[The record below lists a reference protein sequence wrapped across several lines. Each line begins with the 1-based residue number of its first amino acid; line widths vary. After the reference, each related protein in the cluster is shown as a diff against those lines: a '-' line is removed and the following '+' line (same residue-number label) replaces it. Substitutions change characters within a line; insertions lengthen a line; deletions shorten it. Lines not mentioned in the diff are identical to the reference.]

1 MCGLVGILQAD
12 GHKDKD
18 LIRFMNEGI
27 YVDTLRGGDS
37 TGLFQIPKRVASGYH
52 LYKEAVPGPKFLGH
66 KRAQEIINRSHEA
79 FITVAHNRAAT
90 HGNVTQANAHPFAFS
105 KLADPNTFLVGA
117 HNGTLG
123 SWSKK
128 VGDREFE
135 VDSEWAFNQMACHG
149 IEAALESFTGAWAF
163 AVYDSSTP
171 SKLYLASN
179 GQRPLHFCF
188 VGARRTMLFA
198 SDARMLALLTDRC
211 NLKPKDGTIFSVKPH
226 TLLAF
231 DAADPTRYL
240 STDIKIKSAFPAH
253 PGRRAAW
260 DREWEGQDVDDVLP
274 RRVRPE
280 GWTDTFKETVKETL
294 KDLAKT
300 RWAIEETER
309 ELAKVF
315 GGKATKRADHV
326 ESNEYVDKKE
336 RRFLVR
342 HMKVDDGE
350 DGLFFAHKWDPRA
363 KVIHG
368 EVTMKLPVSTAEPR
382 ELMTCKFDA
391 QIRQASYKMWQEM
404 TEPRKG
410 DDGNKSYK
418 VLVQAR
424 GAFSPATSGKDANS
438 RKYVIVVSHPIPK
451 EDVIAAI
458 LEDDDQKPNQRG
470 ALH

>member
-1 MCGLVGILQAD
+1 MCGLVGVFQAD
-12 GHKDKD
+12 GYKDKD
-18 LIRFMNEGI
+18 LVRFMNEGI

-37 TGLFQIPKRVASGYH
+37 TGVFQIPKRIASGYH

-66 KRAQEIINRSHEA
+66 KRAQEILNRSHEA

-105 KLADPNTFLVGA
+105 KLNDANNFIVGA

-123 SWSKK
+123 AWSRK

-163 AVYDSSTP
+163 AVYDSATP

-188 VGARRTMLFA
+188 VGVRKTMLFA

-211 NLKPKDGTIFSVKPH
+211 NLKPKDGTIFSVKAH

-231 DAADPTRYL
+231 DASDPTKYT
-240 STDIKIKSAFPAH
+240 STDIKIKTVWPAVKAS
-253 PGRRAAW
+253 RSAW
-260 DREWEGQDVDDVLP
+260 DREWEEEGVLP
-274 RRVRPE
+274 RVPRRAE
-280 GWTDTFKETVKETL
+280 GWVDSFKGEVQDVV
-294 KDLAKT
+294 KDLLKT
-300 RWAIEETER
+300 RWAIEETQR

-315 GGKATKRADHV
+315 GGKVKREEDGDT
-326 ESNEYVDKKE
+326 EYVDRKE
-336 RRFLVR
+336 RRFLIK
-342 HMKVDDGE
+342 HMKIDEDE
-350 DGLFFAHKWDPRA
+350 DGLFYANKWDPRA

-368 EVTMKLPVSTAEPR
+368 EVTMKIPVSTASR

-404 TEPRKG
+404 TDPRKG
-410 DDGNKSYK
+410 EEGNKSYK
-418 VLVQAR
+418 VLVQAK
-424 GAFSPATSGKDANS
+424 GAFSPASSGKDIKQ
-438 RKYVIVVSHPIPK
+438 RKYVIVVSHPIPR
-451 EDVIAAI
+451 EDVVTIF
-458 LEDDDQKPNQRG
+458 DDDDKESNQRG